1 MYLNM
6 NAVLSCPSQLFVLS
20 EIIDKFACA
29 CQAVI
34 MMKML
39 GNLVLFIWSKFKVT
53 SNLAAENLALRQQ
66 LAVMKR
72 TNKRPKIRMA
82 DRIFWVL
89 LSRIWSPWRRSLV
102 IVRPD
107 TVVRWHHKSFK
118 LFWKF
123 KSKGPGR
130 PQVSREI
137 RHLVRRM
144 AKANSSWGAPRIHG
158 ELLRL
163 GFEVSERTVSNLMP
177 RRSTNSE
184 PSQSWRTFLKN
195 HAGKCSI
202 DFFTVPTATFNILFV
217 LVILRHCRRKVV
229 HFNVTSNPSAQWT
242 AQQVLEAFP
251 WDTAPKYLMR
261 DRDSI
266 YGVFFRNRVKN
277 MGIKE
282 VISAPRS
289 PWQNP
294 FIERMI
300 GSIRR
305 ECTDHV
311 IVLNQSHLK
320 NILCAYF
327 QYYHNDRT
335 HLSLGKDT
343 PNGRPIQPRPVG
355 KCKIIDLPRIGG
367 LHHRYE
373 WKKAA

>member
-1 MYLNM
+1 
-6 NAVLSCPSQLFVLS
+6 
-20 EIIDKFACA
+20 
-29 CQAVI
+29 

-72 TNKRPKIRMA
+72 TYKRPKIRMV
-82 DRIFWVL
+82 DRLFWVL
-89 LSRIWSPWRRSLV
+89 LSRIWSLWRRSLV

-107 TVVRWHHKSFK
+107 TVVRWHRKSFK

-123 KSKGPGR
+123 KSKSPGR

-144 AKANSSWGAPRIHG
+144 AKANPSWGAPRIHG
-158 ELLRL
+158 ELLKL

-177 RRSTNSE
+177 RHSTNSDQ
-184 PSQSWRTFLKN
+184 SQSWRTFLKN

-202 DFFTVPTATFNILFV
+202 DFFTVPTATVNILFV
-217 LVILRHCRRKVV
+217 LVILRHRRLKVV
-229 HFNVTSNPSAQWT
+229 HFNVSSNPSAQWT
-242 AQQVLEAFP
+242 AQQVVEAFP
-251 WDTAPKYLMR
+251 WGTAPKYLMR

-294 FIERMI
+294 FVERMI

-311 IVLNQSHLK
+311 IVLNEAHLTSV
-320 NILCAYF
+320 LCSYF
-327 QYYHNDRT
+327 EYYQNDRP
-335 HLSLGKDT
+335 HLSLEKDPPGSRT
-343 PNGRPIQPRPVG
+343 IQSRPAG
-355 KCKIIDLPRIGG
+355 KCKIVALPRMGG